1 MRRIVVLSMVC
12 MLLLSGCSQKETAS
26 ETGRPSEP
34 TPEIS
39 SQEVPPKM
47 VLMKEIRYN
56 AEDVILS
63 SSDYTYDESGNLIE
77 CATHD
82 ADGNLKSLET
92 LIDEEHPVSL
102 VSYGSN
108 GNPEERTDY
117 AYDEDGRRM
126 STTHSPENGSSYT
139 DKNVYNEEGK
149 KTEVIRIQ
157 DGITFTYQKISY
169 DGNGREL
176 IKYSYFADG
185 TLMSIATNEYD
196 QNGNLITV
204 KYDYQEPYAVC
215 SGSHKYTYDAN
226 GNIQESMY
234 YDNKGVELIREV
246 AQYDDYGNC
255 VRYEIYDG
263 EELSSY
269 CISEYGTI

>member
-126 STTHSPENGSSYT
+126 STTHSSENGSSYT

-169 DGNGREL
+169 DGNGREQTA
-176 IKYSYFADG
+176 YSYFPDG
-185 TLMSIATNEYD
+185 SIMCITSNEYD
-196 QNGNLITV
+196 QDGNLTAVKSDYQPPYAFFMCMKYNYDDNGNCLECIC
-204 KYDYQEPYAVC
+204 YDKAGTERMKEVFQ
-215 SGSHKYTYDAN
+215 
-226 GNIQESMY
+226 
-234 YDNKGVELIREV
+234 YDN
-246 AQYDDYGNC
+246 YGNRI
-255 VRYEIYDG
+255 RYDNYDG